1 MGPLGLRTSP
11 RTDTASHVMVR
22 RTQGCCAARGQPQP
36 ETAKVFVIIGGP
48 TPGTPHLPKAASTLA
63 VGGSGGGA
71 TAGRI
76 SGELAEIVEFR
87 AATFEGAT
95 TVGSNG
101 GYVALDT
108 VAVPKLH

>member
-1 MGPLGLRTSP
+1 
-11 RTDTASHVMVR
+11 MVR

-76 SGELAEIVEFR
+76 SGALAEIVEFR
-87 AATFEGAT
+87 AATFEWQLLSAAMEGM
-95 TVGSNG
+95 SR
-101 GYVALDT
+101 LI
-108 VAVPKLH
+108 P